1 MGSIDGYS
9 SMVSLL
15 PSRYKALGF
24 NQFNPPP
31 IPKKKKK
38 GKKRLSLIMG
48 NWKSKVRLPKAVIF
62 LPQLVKVCT
71 ARHMEF
77 YWKLSLALCLVE

>member
-31 IPKKKKK
+31 IPKKKKRKKEIVFNHGKLEIK
-38 GKKRLSLIMG
+38 GS
-48 NWKSKVRLPKAVIF
+48 
-62 LPQLVKVCT
+62 T
-71 ARHMEF
+71 T
-77 YWKLSLALCLVE
+77 